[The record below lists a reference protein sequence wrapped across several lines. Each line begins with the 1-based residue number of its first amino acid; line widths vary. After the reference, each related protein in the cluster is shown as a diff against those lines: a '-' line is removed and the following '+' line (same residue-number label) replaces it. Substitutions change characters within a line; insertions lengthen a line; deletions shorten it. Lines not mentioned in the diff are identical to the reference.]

1 MKIKF
6 TCILG
11 ELFLMFLDKSS
22 LVLYHSS
29 KYKFKE
35 NIMFF
40 KRFKNLCAFKDYYKK
55 HLKLIISML
64 FVMFIASATGVFL
77 SYLMSEQLIG
87 ITNEIAKTAIQFTI
101 YILVAVTIHHINW
114 FLWSKFAYSLS
125 KKVSADIKKDIV
137 SNLLDTK
144 YSSIKKNGS
153 GYYLERL
160 NDDVNEISSF
170 LGNVAGT
177 LVDVFTN
184 FGFLVI
190 IYFLSPQCG
199 LFFTI
204 GVAILF
210 MIESIKVNSDLK
222 NLELVKKSTEKANS
236 EFNEIIHG
244 MKDIKGFGIKS
255 EINDKMSKSNNDLLE
270 KNYRKN
276 TKFELIS
283 RFATYTQWIIDSV
296 LVFMSMLWL
305 LPTGQIE
312 IVTLLLIFNYKGL
325 MYDTVGFFSR
335 LQGYYV
341 NGDYYAKRVLEIIN
355 TSNKEEFGTKTQQIK
370 EGKILIKNLSFA
382 YDEKKILDKIN
393 IELQPNT
400 LNVLIGS
407 SGSGKSTLFL
417 LLSKLYDVNNGMI
430 YYDDMDINEIGE
442 KSFRENICIV
452 NQEPFIF
459 NDTILNNIKIVKPD
473 ATYEEIENACKIS
486 NIHDEIV
493 SFENGYDTILTEN
506 GTNLSGGQ
514 KQRIEIAR
522 AILKDSK
529 IILLDEP
536 TSALDSENQ
545 TILFQTLT
553 ELKQNKTIFV
563 IAHKLNNYD
572 CFDNVYELKNGQVK
586 KQI

>member
-1 MKIKF
+1 
-6 TCILG
+6 
-11 ELFLMFLDKSS
+11 
-22 LVLYHSS
+22 
-29 KYKFKE
+29 
-35 NIMFF
+35 MFF

-64 FVMFIASATGVFL
+64 IVMFIASATGVFL

>member
-1 MKIKF
+1 
-6 TCILG
+6 
-11 ELFLMFLDKSS
+11 MFL
-22 LVLYHSS
+22 
-29 KYKFKE
+29 
-35 NIMFF
+35 
-40 KRFKNLCAFKDYYKK
+40 KRFKNLCAFKPYYKK
-55 HLKLIISML
+55 HLKLIIALLSVML
-64 FVMFIASATGVFL
+64 IASSAGVFM

-87 ITNEIAKTAIQFTI
+87 ITSGIAKTAIRFTI
-101 YILVAVTIHHINW
+101 YILAVVTIHHINW
-114 FLWSKFAYSLS
+114 FLWSKFAYTLS
-125 KKVSADIKKDIV
+125 KKVSADIRKDIV
-137 SNLLDTK
+137 SNLLNTK
-144 YSSIKKNGS
+144 YSAIKENGS

-160 NDDVNEISSF
+160 NDDVNEISTF

-190 IYFLSPQCG
+190 IYILSWQCG

-204 GVAILF
+204 GVALLF
-210 MIESIKVNSDLK
+210 LIESIKVNADLK

-236 EFNEIIHG
+236 EYNEIIHG
-244 MKDIKGFGIKS
+244 IKDIKGFGIKA
-255 EINDKMSKSNNDLLE
+255 EINNKMSKSNNDLLE
-270 KNYRKN
+270 KTYRKN

-283 RFATYTQWIIDSV
+283 RIATYTQWVIDSV
-296 LVFMSMLWL
+296 LVFVSMLWL

-312 IVTLLLIFNYKGL
+312 IVTLLLIFNYKSL
-325 MYDTVGFFSR
+325 MYDTVGFFSK
-335 LQGYYV
+335 LKGYYV
-341 NGDYYAKRVLEIIN
+341 NGDYYAKRVLEIIK
-355 TSNKEEFGTKTQQIK
+355 TTNKEEFGTKTQQIK
-370 EGKILIKNLSFA
+370 QGRITIKNLSFA
-382 YDEKKILDKIN
+382 YDEKKILDNIN
-393 IELQPNT
+393 IEIQPNT

-430 YYDDMDINEIGE
+430 YYDNLDINEIDE

-459 NDTILNNIKIVKPD
+459 GDTVFNNIKIVKPD
-473 ATYEEIENACKIS
+473 ATIEEIENACKLA

-493 SFENGYDTILTEN
+493 AFENGYNTILTEN

-536 TSALDSENQ
+536 TSALDTENQ
-545 TILFQTLT
+545 TKLFKTLT
-553 ELKQNKTIFV
+553 ELKQHKTIFV
-563 IAHKLNNYD
+563 IAHKLNSYD
-572 CFDNVYELKNGQVK
+572 CFNNVYELKNGK
-586 KQI
+586 I

>member
-1 MKIKF
+1 
-6 TCILG
+6 
-11 ELFLMFLDKSS
+11 MFL
-22 LVLYHSS
+22 
-29 KYKFKE
+29 
-35 NIMFF
+35 
-40 KRFKNLCAFKDYYKK
+40 KRFKNLCAFKPYYKK
-55 HLKLIISML
+55 HLKLIVALLSVML
-64 FVMFIASATGVFL
+64 IASSAGIFM

-87 ITNEIAKTAIQFTI
+87 ITSGIAKNAIRFTI
-101 YILVAVTIHHINW
+101 YILAVVTIHHINW
-114 FLWSKFAYSLS
+114 FLWGKFAYTLS
-125 KKVSADIKKDIV
+125 KKVSADIRKDIV
-137 SNLLDTK
+137 SNLLNTK
-144 YSSIKKNGS
+144 YSAIKENGS

-160 NDDVNEISSF
+160 NDDVNEISTF

-190 IYFLSPQCG
+190 IYILSWQCG

-210 MIESIKVNSDLK
+210 MIESIKVNADLK

-244 MKDIKGFGIKS
+244 IKDIKGFGIKS
-255 EINDKMSKSNNDLLE
+255 EINNKMSKSNNDLLE
-270 KNYRKN
+270 KTYKKN

-283 RFATYTQWIIDSV
+283 RIATYTQWVIDSV
-296 LVFMSMLWL
+296 LIFMSMLWL

-312 IVTLLLIFNYKGL
+312 IVTLLLIFNYKSL
-325 MYDTVGFFSR
+325 MYDTVGFFSK
-335 LQGYYV
+335 LKGYYV
-341 NGDYYAKRVLEIIN
+341 NGDYYAKRVLEITN
-355 TSNKEEFGTKTQQIK
+355 TPNKEEFGIKIQQINQ
-370 EGKILIKNLSFA
+370 GRISIKNLSFA
-382 YDEKKILDKIN
+382 YDEKKILDNIN
-393 IELQPNT
+393 IDLQPNT

-430 YYDDMDINEIGE
+430 YYDDIDINEIDE
-442 KSFRENICIV
+442 KSFSENVCIV

-459 NDTILNNIKIVKPD
+459 SDTILNNIKIVKPN
-473 ATYEEIENACKIS
+473 ATLEEIENACKLA
-486 NIHDEIV
+486 NIHEEII
-493 SFENGYDTILTEN
+493 SFENEYNTILTEN

-522 AILKDSK
+522 AILKNSR

-545 TILFQTLT
+545 TKLFKTLT
-553 ELKQNKTIFV
+553 DLKQNKTIFV

-572 CFDNVYELKNGQVK
+572 CFDNVYELKNGK
-586 KQI
+586 INK

>member
-1 MKIKF
+1 
-6 TCILG
+6 
-11 ELFLMFLDKSS
+11 
-22 LVLYHSS
+22 
-29 KYKFKE
+29 
-35 NIMFF
+35 MFF
-40 KRFKNLCAFKDYYKK
+40 KRFKNLCAFKGYYKK
-55 HLKLIISML
+55 HLKLIIALLSVML
-64 FVMFIASATGVFL
+64 IASATGVFI

-87 ITNEIAKTAIQFTI
+87 ITNEIAKTAIKFTI
-101 YILVAVTIHHINW
+101 YILAAVTIHHINW

-125 KKVSADIKKDIV
+125 KKVSADIRKDIV
-137 SNLLDTK
+137 SNLLNTK
-144 YSSIKKNGS
+144 YSAIKQNGS

-190 IYFLSPQCG
+190 IYFLSWQCG

-210 MIESIKVNSDLK
+210 MIESIKVNADLK

-270 KNYRKN
+270 KTYKKN

-283 RFATYTQWIIDSV
+283 RIATYTQWIIDSI

-312 IVTLLLIFNYKGL
+312 IVTLLLIFNYKSL

-335 LQGYYV
+335 LKGYYV
-341 NGDYYAKRVLEIIN
+341 NGDYYAKRVLEITN
-355 TSNKEEFGTKTQQIK
+355 TPNKEEFGTKTQQIK
-370 EGKILIKNLSFA
+370 QGKISIKNLSFA
-382 YDEKKILDKIN
+382 YDEKKILDNIN
-393 IELQPNT
+393 IDIQPNT

-430 YYDDMDINEIGE
+430 YYDDIDINQHVNNAIYPVWASESVPNE
-442 KSFRENICIV
+442 FREQN
-452 NQEPFIF
+452 
-459 NDTILNNIKIVKPD
+459 
-473 ATYEEIENACKIS
+473 EIEDIEIS
-486 NIHDEIV
+486 
-493 SFENGYDTILTEN
+493 FKRPAFY
-506 GTNLSGGQ
+506 GQ
-514 KQRIEIAR
+514 KITVLTQINERTTIHQIFSEDKSTEFTRVRINWR
-522 AILKDSK
+522 
-529 IILLDEP
+529 
-536 TSALDSENQ
+536 
-545 TILFQTLT
+545 
-553 ELKQNKTIFV
+553 
-563 IAHKLNNYD
+563 
-572 CFDNVYELKNGQVK
+572 K
-586 KQI
+586 KS

>member
-1 MKIKF
+1 
-6 TCILG
+6 
-11 ELFLMFLDKSS
+11 
-22 LVLYHSS
+22 
-29 KYKFKE
+29 
-35 NIMFF
+35 
-40 KRFKNLCAFKDYYKK
+40 
-55 HLKLIISML
+55 ML
-64 FVMFIASATGVFL
+64 IASATGVFI

-87 ITNEIAKTAIQFTI
+87 ITNEIAKTAIKFTI
-101 YILVAVTIHHINW
+101 YILAAVTIHHINW

-125 KKVSADIKKDIV
+125 KKVSADIRKDIV
-137 SNLLDTK
+137 SNLLNTK
-144 YSSIKKNGS
+144 YSAIKQNGS

-190 IYFLSPQCG
+190 IYFLSWQCG

-210 MIESIKVNSDLK
+210 MIESIKVNADLK

-270 KNYRKN
+270 KTYKKN

-283 RFATYTQWIIDSV
+283 RIATYTQWIIDSI

-312 IVTLLLIFNYKGL
+312 IVTLLLIFNYKSL

-335 LQGYYV
+335 LKGYYV
-341 NGDYYAKRVLEIIN
+341 NGDYYAKRVLEITN
-355 TSNKEEFGTKTQQIK
+355 TPNKEEFGTKTQQIK
-370 EGKILIKNLSFA
+370 QGKISIKNLSFA
-382 YDEKKILDKIN
+382 YDEKKILDNIN
-393 IELQPNT
+393 IDIQPNT

-430 YYDDMDINEIGE
+430 YYDDIDINEIDE

-459 NDTILNNIKIVKPD
+459 SDTVLNNIKIVKPD
-473 ATYEEIENACKIS
+473 ATIEEIENACKLA
-486 NIHDEIV
+486 NIYDEIV
-493 SFENGYDTILTEN
+493 AFENGYNTILTEN

-545 TILFQTLT
+545 TKLFKTLT
-553 ELKQNKTIFV
+553 ELIQHKTIFV

-572 CFDNVYELKNGQVK
+572 CFDSVYELKNGK
-586 KQI
+586 INK